1 VGMAL
6 FIPIRVTGSD
16 KTAKT
21 LLKVRP
27 LRPCA
32 VGHLLVVS
40 EHFPVSSGFSLLVG
54 GLRVAASPAYQLYPL
69 DTELGRRRVFS
80 LSIVGPTVRR
90 VSVVAESSRSCS
102 ALGAVP
108 AEWFRCLCCASR
120 SSCLR
125 HRRVPVDV
133 LSDTRLQFS
142 HVLPVDCYE
151 LALVVPAVRE

>member
-1 VGMAL
+1 MAL

-40 EHFPVSSGFSLLVG
+40 EHFPVSSGFSVVG

-80 LSIVGPTVRR
+80 PSIVGPTVRR
-90 VSVVAESSRSCS
+90 VSVVAESSRCSCS

-125 HRRVPVDV
+125 RRRVPVDV

-142 HVLPVDCYE
+142 RVLPVDCYE
-151 LALVVPAVRE
+151 FSLGRTVGS